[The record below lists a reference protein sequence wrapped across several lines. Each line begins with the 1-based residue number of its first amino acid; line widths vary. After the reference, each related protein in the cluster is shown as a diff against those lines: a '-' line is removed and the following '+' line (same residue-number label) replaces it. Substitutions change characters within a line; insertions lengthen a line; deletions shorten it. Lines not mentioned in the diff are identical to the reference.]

1 MKMEQ
6 FVPNLR
12 GLNGDEDFP
21 EAMLVGIYKSI
32 EEHELKVFFF
42 FSLRSLSSHS
52 PTSHAAA
59 GRLHGRKD
67 DSNKME

>member
-1 MKMEQ
+1 MEQ

-42 FSLRSLSSHS
+42 SPLRSLESLTHIKCSCWK
-52 PTSHAAA
+52 TTRAE
-59 GRLHGRKD
+59 R
-67 DSNKME
+67 